1 MLVQFEGIAYNS
13 LADTNFI
20 IQETISSNLSPNEYN
35 SNVFEIRITTDDLL
49 TSISLIESCNVMWTF
64 DSTSKGFEG
73 LEFITHQKTG
83 KNYLLAS
90 CEANKCTIQSRF
102 EQAVANL
109 ENERL
114 VVLEKHET
122 TQNNSCQWV
131 LVGTINLPSN
141 LKFLDYSA
149 VSTYSQK
156 SSTYIAITSQENSQV
171 WIGIVEE
178 IDQCP
183 FFHITSTEK
192 TDVHNLPRTIVN
204 GNICQIEYCNIE
216 GVS

>member
-1 MLVQFEGIAYNS
+1 FEGIAYNS
-13 LADTNFI
+13 LTDTNFI
-20 IQETISSNLSPNEYN
+20 IQETISSNLSLSEYN

-64 DSTSKGFEG
+64 DSTNF
-73 LEFITHQKTG
+73 
-83 KNYLLAS
+83 
-90 CEANKCTIQSRF
+90 
-102 EQAVANL
+102 
-109 ENERL
+109 
-114 VVLEKHET
+114 
-122 TQNNSCQWV
+122 CQWV
-131 LVGTINLPSN
+131 LVGIINLPSN

-204 GNICQIEYCNIE
+204 GSICQIEYCNIE